1 MFKRRR
7 KKKQKPE
14 KSMIGKIVDMS
25 LEDFKEELVKQKVN
39 VGTMNNLIL
48 NLEAIYFDLR
58 QRKDTLIK
66 SVFDGRLSKE
76 DTDSAIKG
84 LYAEMTK
91 LEQKIV
97 YLKSKVKELSN
108 VG

>member
-1 MFKRRR
+1 MKS
-7 KKKQKPE
+7 KKE
-14 KSMIGKIVDMS
+14 DKSMIGKIIDLPM
-25 LEDFKEELVKQKVN
+25 EDFERELVEQKVN

>member
-1 MFKRRR
+1 MKS
-7 KKKQKPE
+7 KKE
-14 KSMIGKIVDMS
+14 DKSMIGKIIDLPMK
-25 LEDFKEELVKQKVN
+25 DFERELVEQKVN